1 MDDCDGALER
11 DIAYILSASPFDKRL
26 GYVIPILAQS
36 SRERFYKYYERIA
49 CYLGSLRNSRNSFL
63 NSFQGHNDERTA
75 RAWGLL
81 HTSVKFLLQANRR
94 LVCVCVPGNYPPQV
108 SMGEIPQHSTQ
119 NIFKSKCEQEVA
131 SLIRRLQK
139 NRRTLFFF
147 RQKRESVSFFFLF
160 FFFSTATLLAA

>member
-1 MDDCDGALER
+1 MVFDTPAMDDCDGALER

-94 LVCVCVPGNYPPQV
+94 LVCVCVPGNYPPTK
-108 SMGEIPQHSTQ
+108 SLWAKSP
-119 NIFKSKCEQEVA
+119 NIQPRISSKANA
-131 SLIRRLQK
+131 SK
-139 NRRTLFFF
+139 
-147 RQKRESVSFFFLF
+147 K
-160 FFFSTATLLAA
+160 LLA